1 MAPAV
6 VETIVIALL
15 IALCVVSL
23 ADIAEY
29 RPSDQK
35 FPEVHSIRLLDINI
49 KFVCGK
55 FKLRL
60 CQTEVQTEVVS
71 ANIRK
76 KFQNSL

>member
-1 MAPAV
+1 MV
-6 VETIVIALL
+6 VALL
-15 IALCVVSL
+15 IVLRIVPL

-35 FPEVHSIRLLDINI
+35 FPEVHSVRLLEINI

-60 CQTEVQTEVVS
+60 CQTEVQSEAIS